1 MTVLLSATQIPP
13 VSSWGTFHVA
23 YALVA
28 VIYIGYALSL
38 WTRGRR
44 YRREIESAKPLLL
57 IWLMT
62 DVRS

>member
-1 MTVLLSATQIPP
+1 MIALLLATQTSP

-28 VIYIGYALSL
+28 VIYTGYALSL

-44 YRREIESAKPLLL
+44 YRREIETA
-57 IWLMT
+57 T
-62 DVRS
+62 RSSTGG

>member
-1 MTVLLSATQIPP
+1 VIALVPATQIPP

-28 VIYIGYALSL
+28 AIYIGYALSL

-44 YRREIESAKPLLL
+44 YRRAIDSAKP
-57 IWLMT
+57 
-62 DVRS
+62 SSA

>member
-1 MTVLLSATQIPP
+1 VIALLLATQTSP

-28 VIYIGYALSL
+28 VIYIGYTLSL

-44 YRREIESAKPLLL
+44 YRREIESAKP
-57 IWLMT
+57 
-62 DVRS
+62 SSGGG